1 MDIIKLFAMIA
12 ELAAKAG
19 AGSASLAGCHQP
31 KEPKNINVILN
42 KWIEFEWVGIVGI
55 LFKNEKDLFLS
66 I

>member
-31 KEPKNINVILN
+31 KEPKNINAILN
-42 KWIEFEWVGIVGI
+42 K
-55 LFKNEKDLFLS
+55 
-66 I
+66 